1 MIRKRGAEENVK
13 IEELVEKLRQMGRD
27 VIIIETDEAI
37 FPNTAFSVEQA
48 AAILKEVADSIKKR
62 LN

>member
-37 FPNTAFSVEQA
+37 FPNMAFSVEQA
-48 AAILKEVADSIKKR
+48 SAILKKKW
-62 LN
+62 LIL